1 MKRALAQPILAVTTH
16 LSGGGNALGLGIP
29 TVVRVAWL
37 PGAGHTAWVNDWPEA
52 VREECE
58 EILGAL
64 RPRCSVEIYVP
75 NLDHA
80 GHPIDAKAIGDE
92 LRRMITGTT
101 GGQTSYR
108 TEGDFS
114 PAGEL
119 GLVENT
125 LVIKTFLPTV
135 VNDALRVW
143 FIDLLVS
150 FGASAAQAV
159 VQVEITSRGYWIHT
173 GLLRGAAGS
182 SNAVGPRTAPR
193 NLRRRCSTAS

>member
-1 MKRALAQPILAVTTH
+1 PT
-16 LSGGGNALGLGIP
+16 SGGGNALGLGIP

-37 PGAGHTAWVNDWPEA
+37 PGAGHTAWVSDWPEA

-80 GHPIDAKAIGDE
+80 GNPIDANVIGDE
-92 LRRMITGTT
+92 LRQLITGTT

-135 VNDALRVW
+135 VTDALRVW

-150 FGASAAQAV
+150 FGVSAAQSV
-159 VQVEITSRGYWIHT
+159 VQVEISSRGYWIHT
-173 GLLRGAAGS
+173 GLLRAVADT
-182 SNAVGPRTAPR
+182 SNGIRPQTVLR
-193 NLRRRCSTAS
+193 NSRRRCSTAS